1 MRTLILLLLLGMPFA
16 AHAQLDGP
24 NTAEIAVTGKVI
36 PARSTQQLTFETLS
50 DVNFIQL
57 NEDDTEISVDPIRD
71 ASAGDSGP
79 GHIVAKGQPGALF
92 RLTFTRTVVL
102 RNTTDNTTVTVQ
114 YLMSA
119 HPTDEQRNSTYVLES
134 SPQFRLNEQGE
145 YHFWLGGR
153 LSLQGVTDGE
163 YEGEFTMDVEYI

>member
-1 MRTLILLLLLGMPFA
+1 MRTLLFLLILGMPFA
-16 AHAQLDGP
+16 AHAQLNGP
-24 NTAEIAVTGKVI
+24 GSAEIAVTGKVI
-36 PARSTQQLTFETLS
+36 PARSTQQLSFETLS

-92 RLTFTRTVVL
+92 RLTYSRTVVL
-102 RNTTDNTTVTVQ
+102 RNTTDNTTVTVE

-119 HPTDEQRNSTYVLES
+119 YPTDEQRNSTYVLET

-153 LSLQGVTDGE
+153 LSLQGVTDGD